1 MRVCSTGI
9 VTSASKM
16 EASCRAVCLN
26 RISMFRLNERD
37 LATVTFTRANP
48 LKALQEATT
57 RIPHGKT

>member
-26 RISMFRLNERD
+26 RISMSPLYRRGYEPIQ
-37 LATVTFTRANP
+37 LALGVSRAAAG
-48 LKALQEATT
+48 L
-57 RIPHGKT
+57 